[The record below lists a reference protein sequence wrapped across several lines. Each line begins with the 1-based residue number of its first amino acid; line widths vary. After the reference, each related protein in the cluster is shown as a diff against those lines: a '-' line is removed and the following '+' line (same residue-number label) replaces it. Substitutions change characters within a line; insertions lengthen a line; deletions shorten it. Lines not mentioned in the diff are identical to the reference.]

1 VAVKSPGRDED
12 RSAGGAAPRRRFLVV
27 AWLGL
32 AAVALVQYLGVVV
45 DFLRPRRQRT
55 PGDGGAV
62 VVAGPVE
69 RFELNSVSAFPEG
82 KFYLVRL
89 EDGGFLA
96 LSRVCTHLGCTV
108 PWSTEEQRFTCPC
121 HSSTYDIR
129 GDVLSPPAPRALD
142 LYPVRIENQIVK
154 VVTGTTVR
162 RNSFE
167 SAQVTRA

>member
-1 VAVKSPGRDED
+1 VAVKSSERVSD
-12 RSAGGAAPRRRFLVV
+12 GATPRRRFLVV

-32 AAVALVQYLGVVV
+32 AGVALVESVGVLV

-69 RFELNSVSAFPEG
+69 RFEPNSVSAFPEG
-82 KFYLVRL
+82 RFYLVRL

-154 VVTGTTVR
+154 VVTGTTIR

-167 SAQVTRA
+167 FAQVTRA

>member
-1 VAVKSPGRDED
+1 MKSPRRDED
-12 RSAGGAAPRRRFLVV
+12 RSAGGTSPRRRFQEV

-32 AAVALVQYLGVVV
+32 AAVALVEYLGVVV

-55 PGDGGAV
+55 PGDGDAV

-69 RFELNSVSAFPEG
+69 RFEPNSVSAFPEG

-108 PWSTEEQRFTCPC
+108 PWNTEEQRFACPC
-121 HSSTYDIR
+121 HSSTYDMR
-129 GDVLSPPAPRALD
+129 GDVLSPPAPRPLD

-154 VVTGTTVR
+154 VVTGTTIR

>member
-1 VAVKSPGRDED
+1 MKSPRRDED
-12 RSAGGAAPRRRFLVV
+12 RSAGGTSSRRRFLLVV
-27 AWLGL
+27 WLGL
-32 AAVALVQYLGVVV
+32 AAVALVEYLGVVV
-45 DFLRPRRQRT
+45 DFIMTGRQRT
-55 PGDGGAV
+55 PGDGDAV

-69 RFELNSVSAFPEG
+69 RFEPNSVSAFPEG

-108 PWSTEEQRFTCPC
+108 PWNTEEQRFACPC
-121 HSSTYDIR
+121 HSSTYDMR
-129 GDVLSPPAPRALD
+129 GDVLSPPAPRPLD

-154 VVTGTTVR
+154 IVTGTTIR

>member
-1 VAVKSPGRDED
+1 VAVKPTGDSGP
-12 RSAGGAAPRRRFLVV
+12 PRRRFLVV
-27 AWLGL
+27 ALLGL
-32 AAVALVQYLGVVV
+32 AAVALVEYLGVIV

-55 PGDGGAV
+55 SGDAV

-69 RFELNSVSAFPEG
+69 RFQPNSVSAFPEG

-108 PWSTEEQRFTCPC
+108 PWSTEEQRFACPC
-121 HSSTYDIR
+121 HSSTYDIH

-154 VVTGTTVR
+154 VVTGTTIR